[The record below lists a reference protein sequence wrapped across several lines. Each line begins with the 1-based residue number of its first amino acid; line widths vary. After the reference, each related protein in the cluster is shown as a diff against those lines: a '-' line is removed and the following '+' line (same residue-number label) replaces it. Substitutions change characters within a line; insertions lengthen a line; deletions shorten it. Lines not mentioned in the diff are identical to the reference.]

1 MTKVRILKPDPKRK
15 ARVGAALE
23 KIRLRLLRRFPFIGN
38 VAMRLDL
45 VPVMDSRVNTAC
57 TDGSRVFF
65 DCAFFSSL
73 KPGERLFV
81 LAHEVWHV
89 ALLHFARRG
98 SRDHELF
105 NVAAD
110 LEIHFVLEHERLEE
124 PFVLPHDPAWRSLP
138 AEQIYERLLRQA
150 PPAPPSAPHPGR
162 DIVDAADA
170 ADATPGEGVV
180 SVRIDP
186 DFAPCVTRDAADRV
200 RSTVRDAAQRTGF
213 SPKNRRGWT
222 PGGFNWLVR
231 SLRRPTIDWRIALRR
246 FVVPAF
252 GGRRRW
258 LPPNRRHVAD
268 GLYLPSR
275 REERLRA
282 MLALDT
288 SGSTAFLLPSFFA
301 ELAGLLRSFGR
312 YELTVVQCDAEV
324 QRVDRWTDIS
334 PPPAL
339 AASSV
344 DAASVRRSMMEKRDA
359 AEWGVQGGGGTDF
372 RPVFEWAAK
381 ERLPPDVLVFL
392 TDGMGPAPERKPRY
406 PVLWILPDI
415 DGFDLPPPASWGGVL
430 RIPVPTPEP

>member
-15 ARVGAALE
+15 ARVGSALE
-23 KIRLRLLRRFPFIGN
+23 TLRLKLLRRFPFIGS

-45 VPVMDSRVNTAC
+45 VPVMDSRLGTAA

-65 DCAFFSSL
+65 DCAFFTSL
-73 KPGERLFV
+73 KPSERLFV

-89 ALLHFARRG
+89 ALLHFARQG
-98 SRDHELF
+98 KRDPELF
-105 NVAAD
+105 NIAAD
-110 LEIHFVLEHERLEE
+110 LEIHFVLESERM
-124 PFVLPHDPAWRSLP
+124 D
-138 AEQIYERLLRQA
+138 ERLLRLA
-150 PPAPPSAPHPGR
+150 RPEPPKAPHPGR

-170 ADATPGEGVV
+170 ADAMPGEGTV

-186 DFAPCVTRDAADRV
+186 DYAPRVTRDAADRA
-200 RSTVRDAAQRTGF
+200 RSAVRDAARRAGLPRGF
-213 SPKNRRGWT
+213 RRGWM
-222 PGGFNWLVR
+222 PGGFDWLVR

-258 LPPNRRHVAD
+258 LPPNRRHIAD

-282 MLALDT
+282 VLAVDT
-288 SGSTAFLLPSFFA
+288 SGSTESLLPSFFA

-324 QRVDRWTDIS
+324 QRVDRWSDTS
-334 PPPAL
+334 PPTAV
-339 AASSV
+339 SNW
-344 DAASVRRSMMEKRDA
+344 R
-359 AEWGVQGGGGTDF
+359 VQGGGGTDF
-372 RPVFEWAAK
+372 RPVFDWG
-381 ERLPPDVLVFL
+381 EREKVRPDVLVFL
-392 TDGMGPAPERKPRY
+392 TDGMGPAPDRKPRY

-415 DGFDLPPPASWGGVL
+415 DDSDLRPPAPWGGVL
-430 RIPVPTPEP
+430 RIPVPEP

>member
-1 MTKVRILKPDPKRK
+1 MTKVRVLKPDPKRK
-15 ARVGAALE
+15 ARVGEALE

-45 VPVMDSRVNTAC
+45 VPVMDSRLNTAC
-57 TDGSRVFF
+57 TDGTRVFF

-98 SRDHELF
+98 TRDAELF

-124 PFVLPHDPAWRSLP
+124 PFVLPHDPEWQSLS
-138 AEQIYERLLRQA
+138 AEQIYERLLRRA
-150 PPAPPSAPHPGR
+150 PPAPPPAPHPGR

-170 ADATPGEGVV
+170 ADATPGEGVT

-186 DFAPCVTRDAADRV
+186 DYVPCVTRDAADRV
-200 RSTVRDAAQRTGF
+200 RATVRDAMKRTGF
-213 SPKNRRGWT
+213 APRGRGWM
-222 PGGFNWLVR
+222 PGGFDWLVQ

-288 SGSTAFLLPSFFA
+288 SGSTQMLLPSFFA

-324 QRVDRWTDIS
+324 QRVDRWTDTS

-339 AASSV
+339 A
-344 DAASVRRSMMEKRDA
+344 
-359 AEWGVQGGGGTDF
+359 EWSVQGGGGTDF
-372 RPVFEWAAK
+372 RPVFDWAAK
-381 ERLPPDVLVFL
+381 ERQPPDVLVFL

-406 PVLWILPDI
+406 PVLWILPDN
-415 DGFDLPPPASWGGVL
+415 DDFGLPPPARWGGVL
-430 RIPVPTPEP
+430 RIPVPDPEP